1 MLSFLAIFKGAGFV
15 TKLIS
20 LFKKNKSSFI
30 FLAIIVVAYIVILVM
45 TIRLKIKNKQ
55 ISVLEQNIEILT
67 ITNQYLS
74 SEVQTMSN
82 RWYVQKSFSNTSIKI
97 QLMTNDFYLTEEDI
111 MLRENFKHDFY
122 Q

>member
-30 FLAIIVVAYIVILVM
+30 FLAIIVVACIVILVM
-45 TIRLKIKNKQ
+45 TIRLKIKNTQ

-82 RWYVQKSFSNTSIKI
+82 KWYVQKSFSNTSIKI